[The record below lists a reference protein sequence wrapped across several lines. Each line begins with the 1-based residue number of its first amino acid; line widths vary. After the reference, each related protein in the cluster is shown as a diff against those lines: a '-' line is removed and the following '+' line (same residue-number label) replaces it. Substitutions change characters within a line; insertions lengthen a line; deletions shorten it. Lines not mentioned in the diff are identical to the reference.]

1 MKNQVQLSPKK
12 YIVSKA
18 RTLPI
23 YKCLISENWETSKL
37 ATIVVMRKHNNG
49 NVTAGIYL
57 VDLLALGTKDTFF
70 EFSINEKEFLE
81 KASANMLVEA
91 DYTLVHNI
99 IYGANAFAL
108 ENGFRLHRDFL
119 NTTQF
124 ILEEDTEEIPFIEIE
139 FGQNGKPILIQ
150 TM

>member
-1 MKNQVQLSPKK
+1 MKNQAQLSPKK
-12 YIVSKA
+12 YIVCKA

-23 YKCLISENWETSKL
+23 YKCLISENWEASKL
-37 ATIVVMRKHNNG
+37 ASIVVMRKHANG

-70 EFSINEKEFLE
+70 EFSINENEFLE
-81 KASANMLVEA
+81 KVSANNLIEV

-99 IYGANAFAL
+99 IYGANAFAI
-108 ENGFRLHRDFL
+108 EHGFRLHRDFL
-119 NTTQF
+119 SITQF
-124 ILEEDTEEIPFIEIE
+124 ILEEDTEEIPLMELE
-139 FGQNGKPILIQ
+139 FGQEGKPFLIQ

>member
-1 MKNQVQLSPKK
+1 MKNQGQLSPKK

-23 YKCLISENWETSKL
+23 YKCLISEIWEKSKL
-37 ATIVVMRKHNNG
+37 ATIVVMRKHTNG

-81 KASANMLVEA
+81 KVSDNKLVEV

-99 IYGANAFAL
+99 IYGANAFAT
-108 ENGFRLHRDFL
+108 EHGFRIHRDFL
-119 NTTQF
+119 SITQF
-124 ILEEDTEEIPFIEIE
+124 ILEEDTEEIPLIELE
-139 FGQNGKPILIQ
+139 FGQEGKPFLIQ
-150 TM
+150 TV